1 MTAKGRDTPKW
12 SAVQIVRGA
21 WDVKALDGS
30 GRAYRVQLNGG
41 GGIYTAVSIAEG
53 KRRTLLNP
61 QGPTAL
67 EILRAI
73 KYRSN
78 T

>member
-1 MTAKGRDTPKW
+1 MSDTKW
-12 SAVQIVRGA
+12 ALKKFHVPGV

-30 GRAYRVQLNGG
+30 GREYRVQLNGG

-53 KRRTLLNP
+53 KRRTLLNS

-73 KYRSN
+73 TYGTR